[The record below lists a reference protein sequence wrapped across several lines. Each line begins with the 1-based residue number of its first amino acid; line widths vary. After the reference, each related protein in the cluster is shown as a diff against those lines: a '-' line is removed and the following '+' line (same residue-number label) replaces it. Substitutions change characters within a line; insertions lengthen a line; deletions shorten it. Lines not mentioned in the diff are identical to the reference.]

1 MAKKKEEKPKGKET
15 VRVYVMYGPDTSG
28 IVASSKIVDEKIK
41 YKGYSWDLFQA
52 ISNVS
57 LIKNKYD
64 FDFTFS
70 ELGKNNYNQSIKD
83 ANDDKYDVLLGS
95 YIHTEEREKL
105 INFTTP
111 IAIDA
116 VAVFHEERSSLFET
130 FKDVFI
136 KVSYLIGILILFGI
150 LAGAALYLINPKR
163 VGKTRAKSTSEFFYR
178 SIMTGIATFFGE
190 MGFLSENTTN
200 NFKGVFLVVIIMLIA
215 FIFILFLQAEI
226 TSSIIERKTQKGLT
240 KRNLADRP
248 ILGHEGYA
256 MAQKLVGYGGNVE
269 FMKDKTNQDLFDMY
283 VYNKGKY
290 NGVVLTYCDGF
301 PYKGIIPDLYASV
314 NFGNEPVSFPVN
326 PRKIELLDDIN
337 KAILYLRSTGALQ
350 KICFSYFGDIA
361 NIPACTLN

>member
-1 MAKKKEEKPKGKET
+1 MAKKKEEKPKRKES

-28 IVASSKIVDEKIK
+28 IVVSSKIVNGEIK

-52 ISNVS
+52 ISNIPA
-57 LIKNKYD
+57 IKNKYD
-64 FDFTFS
+64 FNFTFS
-70 ELGKNNYNQSIKD
+70 ELGKNRYNQSIKD
-83 ANDDKYDVLLGS
+83 ANENKYDILLGS

-116 VAVFHEERSSLFET
+116 VAVFHEEQSSLFET

-136 KVSYLIGILILFGI
+136 KVSYLIGILLLFGI
-150 LAGAALYLINPKR
+150 LAGVVLYYVNPKR
-163 VGKTRAKSTSEFFYR
+163 VNKTRAKSVKEFFFR
-178 SIMTGIATFFGE
+178 SLMTGIATFFGE

-200 NFKGVFLVVIIMLIA
+200 NFKGLFLVVLIMFVS

-226 TSSIIERKTQKGLT
+226 TSSIIERKTYKGLT

-248 ILGHEGYA
+248 ILGHKGDVL
-256 MAQKLVGYGGNVE
+256 AQKLVEYGGNVE
-269 FMKDKTNQDLFDMY
+269 FMEDKTNEELFDIY
-283 VYNKGKY
+283 VYNKRKY

-301 PYKGIIPDLYASV
+301 PYKNIIPGLYASI
-314 NFGNEPVSFPVN
+314 NFGNEPTSFPVN
-326 PRKIELLDDIN
+326 PQKIELLDDIN
-337 KAILYLRSTGALQ
+337 KAILYLRSTGVLQ